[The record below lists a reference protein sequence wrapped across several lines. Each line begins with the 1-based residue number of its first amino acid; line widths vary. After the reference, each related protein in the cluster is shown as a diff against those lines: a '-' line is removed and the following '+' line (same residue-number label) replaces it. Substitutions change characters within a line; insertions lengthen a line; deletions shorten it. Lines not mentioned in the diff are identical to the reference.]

1 MTTKLCHPKPGTGT
15 SGDGQ
20 IVYFIPV
27 VSFTYRMTSKNF
39 IHSSMCVIQGFLVRF
54 IFLIDL
60 FVHGFSLVITAPFTI
75 VHVLLQ
81 VVNTAYP
88 VME

>member
-1 MTTKLCHPKPGTGT
+1 
-15 SGDGQ
+15 
-20 IVYFIPV
+20 
-27 VSFTYRMTSKNF
+27 
-39 IHSSMCVIQGFLVRF
+39 MCVIQGFLVRF

-60 FVHGFSLVITAPFTI
+60 FVHGEHVHGFSLVITAPFTI

-88 VME
+88 VMEWQTAKTRHEQGSDFITCPVSYGSLDTREFRSA